1 MEDTAIIDLFFARNE
16 LAIVETDRK
25 YGNYCYRIAD
35 RILDNREDAEETLS
49 DTLLHVWNAIPPE
62 RPLLLRQYL
71 GKIARNLAF
80 SRWRRRSAEKRGAG
94 ELELVLDEL
103 AYCIPGGEEPE
114 ARMDEKELAL
124 AIRRFLDTLPP
135 REQDIFLRRYFYV
148 EESDEIAARYG
159 MKRANVL
166 RILSRI
172 RGKLKKYLTQEGY
185 AV

>member
-1 MEDTAIIDLFFARNE
+1 
-16 LAIVETDRK
+16 
-25 YGNYCYRIAD
+25 
-35 RILDNREDAEETLS
+35 
-49 DTLLHVWNAIPPE
+49 
-62 RPLLLRQYL
+62 
-71 GKIARNLAF
+71 
-80 SRWRRRSAEKRGAG
+80 
-94 ELELVLDEL
+94 
-103 AYCIPGGEEPE
+103 
-114 ARMDEKELAL
+114 MDEKELAL